1 MGSPCRRKE
10 KWREGGG
17 GKRKEGKERAQRREE
32 GWQMQEEQQKE
43 CKHCTGGT
51 EYPICLS
58 PRSLPGLCP
67 QAGIVAQGTVFP
79 RGR

>member
-1 MGSPCRRKE
+1 
-10 KWREGGG
+10 
-17 GKRKEGKERAQRREE
+17 
-32 GWQMQEEQQKE
+32 MQEEQQKE
-43 CKHCTGGT
+43 CKHCTGET